1 MGELPGLQ
9 SRDLS
14 LQQRAID
21 GRPWTAALQ
30 RERKSGVLRLRSGR
44 ELKADMGDESVATI
58 GGAPSN
64 DCSHARRVA
73 ATDGLTAIDPGYEG
87 AVVGGETDRD
97 RREVHNRRVS
107 AGACF
112 RSS

>member
-1 MGELPGLQ
+1 MDSSPAAEAEV
-9 SRDLS
+9 D
-14 LQQRAID
+14 RA
-21 GRPWTAALQ
+21 AA
-30 RERKSGVLRLRSGR
+30 EVSR
-44 ELKADMGDESVATI
+44 ELKADMGGESVATI

-64 DCSHARRVA
+64 DCSQARRVA